1 MCEVLSSIP
10 ISAER
15 ERERERE
22 RDRDSDRERKREGGR
37 QVLFK
42 HWLQMVLKVVRSTV
56 GIGETRI

>member
-1 MCEVLSSIP
+1 LQFGS
-10 ISAER
+10 
-15 ERERERE
+15 RERE